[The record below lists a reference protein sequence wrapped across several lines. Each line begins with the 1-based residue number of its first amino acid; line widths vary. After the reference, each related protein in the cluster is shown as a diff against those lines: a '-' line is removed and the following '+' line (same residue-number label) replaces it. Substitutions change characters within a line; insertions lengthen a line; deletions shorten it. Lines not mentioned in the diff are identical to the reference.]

1 MYEDDW
7 SGVVLHLPLY
17 MVGFESTGSYCILE
31 LEEWG
36 GLITFSKI

>member
-1 MYEDDW
+1 MYGDDG
-7 SGVVLHLPLY
+7 SRVVLHLPLY
-17 MVGFESTGSYCILE
+17 MVGFEPTGSYCTLE